1 MKPSALSAD
10 ELEHFWRH
18 TSQEDCLCRAIYRRA
33 SVCRRRSALPERPH
47 LKMSIAELNKELE
60 KAFSPGEGGDGD
72 PIALVCYRF
81 S

>member
-1 MKPSALSAD
+1 
-10 ELEHFWRH
+10 
-18 TSQEDCLCRAIYRRA
+18 
-33 SVCRRRSALPERPH
+33 
-47 LKMSIAELNKELE
+47 MSIAELNKELE